1 MSTTDSPSQTLEQP
15 GSAAPGYVARL
26 FSRDGLWFWI
36 AAGVLVAIFLL
47 VKLVGRG
54 DGIDTDY
61 GRRSGVQGGASVN
74 GTAVLAGMFEAAG
87 HRVSSAGR
95 LSPRVFE
102 KADCIVWAPDD
113 FQPPTAEVRQWFDQ
127 WWADMPDRTLIYI
140 GRDYDAAPDYWRA
153 VVNSAAA
160 QDQVEMKRRQ
170 AAAQNDFLT
179 ARARMPASDDCG
191 WFTGERQRRHRV
203 VQTLA
208 GKPDWLSGVDPA
220 KAQIELNG
228 RLVPPAG
235 AETWLQ
241 SQADVLVSR
250 QEMED
255 GQLILVANGS
265 LVLNEPLV
273 NHENRKLA
281 GKLVEAIGPPRQHV
295 VFLESGPGGPPVWN
309 EEPREQQRTGL
320 DILGIWPFSLIF
332 LQLVAVGLMF
342 CYSRYP
348 IFGRPRP
355 LEAPALADFGRH
367 VAAMG
372 TLLERT
378 RDRAYALNRVAH
390 YQQTVR
396 REPGRFR
403 RSSAPATPPASLPQA
418 GNHVSDAQMDT

>member
-1 MSTTDSPSQTLEQP
+1 MSITEPTSPTLDQP
-15 GSAAPGYVARL
+15 AGGAARAYLARL
-26 FSRDGLWFWI
+26 FGREGLWFWI
-36 AAGVLVAIFLL
+36 AAGMLLAVFLL

-54 DGIDTDY
+54 DGVDAHY
-61 GRRSGVQGGASVN
+61 GRRSGVQGGASVD

-87 HRVSSAGR
+87 HQVSSSSR

-113 FQPPTAEVRQWFDQ
+113 FQPPAAEVRQWFDQ

-140 GRDYDAAPDYWRA
+140 GRDYDAAPHYWQT
-153 VVNSAAA
+153 VVSTAPAA
-160 QDQVEMKRRQ
+160 DQVEMKRRQ

-179 ARARMPASDDCG
+179 DRARMPADEDCG
-191 WFTGERQRRHRV
+191 WFTCQRQRRPRA
-203 VQTLA
+203 VQSLA
-208 GKPDWLSGVDPA
+208 GKADWVNGVDA
-220 KAQIELNG
+220 SQAQIELNG

-235 AETWLQ
+235 AEIWLK

-250 QEMED
+250 QEMDD
-255 GQLILVANGS
+255 GQLIVVVNGS

-281 GKLVEAIGPPRQHV
+281 GKLIEAIGPPRQHV
-295 VFLESGPGGPPVWN
+295 VFLESEAGGPPVWN
-309 EEPREQQRTGL
+309 EEPREHQRTGL

-332 LQLVAVGLMF
+332 LHLVAAGLLF

-367 VAAMG
+367 VAALG

-378 RDRAYALNRVAH
+378 RDRAYALNRVDH
-390 YQQTVR
+390 YQQSVR

-403 RSSAPATPPASLPQA
+403 RAPSTAAPPVPLS
-418 GNHVSDAQMDT
+418 GHRD

>member
-1 MSTTDSPSQTLEQP
+1 MSIDTTSLTLER
-15 GSAAPGYVARL
+15 STRGYVGRL
-26 FSRDGLWFWI
+26 FTREGLWFWI
-36 AAGVLVAIFLL
+36 AAGMLLALFLV
-47 VKLVGRG
+47 VKLIGRG
-54 DGIDTDY
+54 DGIDSDY

-87 HRVSSAGR
+87 HQVSTTGR

-113 FQPPTAEVRQWFDQ
+113 FQPPTVEVRQWFEQ
-127 WWADMPDRTLIYI
+127 WWAGAPDRTLIYI
-140 GRDYDAAPDYWRA
+140 GRDYDAAPDYWRT
-153 VVNSAAA
+153 VVNSAAV
-160 QDQVEMKRRQ
+160 QDQAEMKRRQ

-179 ARARMPASDDCG
+179 SRARMPASDDCG
-191 WFTGERQRRHRV
+191 WFTCERQRRPRR

-208 GKPDWLSGVDPA
+208 GKPDWLSDVDPT
-220 KAQIELNG
+220 KVQIELNG
-228 RLVPPAG
+228 RLLPPAG

-241 SQADVLVSR
+241 SQGDVLVSR
-250 QEMED
+250 QQRED
-255 GQLILVANGS
+255 GQLILVVNGS

-281 GKLVEAIGPPRQHV
+281 AKLVDAIGPPCQHV
-295 VFLESGPGGPPVWN
+295 VFLESGAGGPPVWN
-309 EEPREQQRTGL
+309 EEPREHQRTGL

-332 LQLVAVGLMF
+332 LHLVAVGLLF

-355 LEAPALADFGRH
+355 LEAPPLADFGRH
-367 VAAMG
+367 VAALG

-378 RDRAYALNRVAH
+378 RDRAYALNRLAH
-390 YQQTVR
+390 YQQAVR

-403 RSSAPATPPASLPQA
+403 RSSSSATSTSFPSSEADHESSRQA
-418 GNHVSDAQMDT
+418 GS